1 MADRPILVFDINET
15 LLDLDGLRP
24 VFARAFGDG
33 EVMRAWFA
41 QLVLYSEALTLAGD
55 YADFGALGA
64 AVLRMTG
71 AVRGREVGEADA
83 QALKAAVAAM
93 PPHPEV
99 PAALE
104 RLKAAGYRLV
114 TLGNNP
120 AATTRAQLEAGGL
133 SDLFERG
140 FSVDDGVR
148 RYKPA
153 PETYRAVAQALGVET
168 RGLCMVA
175 CHTWDT
181 LGAVAAGCRAALIT
195 RPGNAPLSA
204 GPQPDIVGADLAEV
218 ADQIVSRW
226 G

>member
-64 AVLRMTG
+64 AVLRMEG
-71 AVRGREVGEADA
+71 VVRGREVSEADV

-99 PAALE
+99 PAALRTAE
-104 RLKAAGYRLV
+104 ARRATAWSPWA
-114 TLGNNP
+114 TTPPPPLGRSWRP
-120 AATTRAQLEAGGL
+120 AASPTCSSAVSASTTA
-133 SDLFERG
+133 
-140 FSVDDGVR
+140 
-148 RYKPA
+148 
-153 PETYRAVAQALGVET
+153 
-168 RGLCMVA
+168 
-175 CHTWDT
+175 
-181 LGAVAAGCRAALIT
+181 
-195 RPGNAPLSA
+195 
-204 GPQPDIVGADLAEV
+204 
-218 ADQIVSRW
+218 
-226 G
+226 

>member
-33 EVMRAWFA
+33 DVMRGWFA

-64 AVLRMTG
+64 AVLRMEG
-71 AVRGREVGEADA
+71 VVRGREVSEADV

-133 SDLFERG
+133 AHLFERG

-153 PETYRAVAQALGVET
+153 PETYRAVARELGVET
-168 RGLCMVA
+168 GGLCMVA

-181 LGAVAAGCRAALIT
+181 LGAAAAGCRAALIT
-195 RPGNAPLSA
+195 RPGNAPLA
-204 GPQPDIVGADLAEV
+204 VGPQPDIAGPDMAEV
-218 ADQIVSRW
+218 AGAIIARW
-226 G
+226 S